1 MSRTITA
8 LFDTRQD
15 AEDGKARLK
24 LANCDVS
31 NVHIHDQS
39 SLNATAS
46 EDTGMWSAARNA
58 TVPHDDR
65 HAYEEGVRR
74 GGFLL
79 TADVD
84 DDQVEG
90 AIRALEDIRSVDF
103 DQRQDEWRKS
113 GWTGV
118 AGTGAAA
125 GAAASVP
132 TSRGSTEGVVDEQR
146 IPIAE
151 EHLVVGKREVERG
164 GARVRSYVRETP
176 VHEQV
181 QLHEEHVEV
190 ERRPVGEA
198 LSRDALRDGDAFK
211 DRDITVT
218 ATGEE
223 AVVAKEAVVT
233 EEVVL
238 RKTVEDHVERID
250 DTVRRTEVDIDGE
263 DRLNDDRRDRPDR
276 V

>member
-31 NVHIHDQS
+31 HVHIHDQTSLQSADKGGNDWS
-39 SLNATAS
+39 SS
-46 EDTGMWSAARNA
+46 RNA
-58 TVPHDDR
+58 PLPHEDR

-84 DDQVEG
+84 ENQVDA
-90 AIRALEDIRSVDF
+90 AIRALEDTHSVDL
-103 DQRQDEWRKS
+103 DHRQEEWRGA
-113 GWTGV
+113 GWAGV
-118 AGTGAAA
+118 GA
-125 GAAASVP
+125 GAGAMSGSHP
-132 TSRGSTEGVVDEQR
+132 TRGDVVGEER

-151 EHLVVGKREVERG
+151 EELIVGKREVERG

-181 QLHEEHVEV
+181 RLREEHVDI
-190 ERRPVGEA
+190 ERRPVSDSRGTGA
-198 LSRDALRDGDAFK
+198 LGGNPFQ
-211 DRDITVT
+211 DREIEMTERS
-218 ATGEE
+218 EE

-233 EEVVL
+233 EELVI
-238 RKTVEDHVERID
+238 RKTAEEHIERID
-250 DTVRRTEVDIDGE
+250 DTVRRTEVEIDDE
-263 DRLNDDRRDRPDR
+263 STRDHGGSGAPRQR
-276 V
+276 